1 MGALLDA
8 LGWAGES
15 LDKPGAA
22 MRGLLAGRPGEL
34 ANLIPFSD
42 TLGFTDPS
50 QRTSGRGLLEQ
61 YSLLSPKQEGEAFG
75 LGDLAGIGVEML
87 LDPTNLVGA
96 GAIKKLIGVQRGVRA
111 ANANREMLLAKGAM
125 PEEIAKLTKVIDEAG
140 NPVATYHGTPHA
152 YDKPDWSKMDP
163 EGLYGPEYY
172 STESPELA
180 SEYSSKGAVTRY
192 EQRPDLAQYLNEQS
206 IELEA
211 KLRDA
216 RRRKLSFP
224 YGDRA
229 RYAAELEELDIFN
242 EMSPITELRNT
253 LIGTDEDKLTRLIQS
268 RMVQSRPHL
277 AGMFNEIPPAQNV
290 RKQFLD
296 FRNPFDV
303 ESRYPIQEADRIL
316 MEGPGT
322 DRYFSSRPRAGQ
334 ESSPFGGE
342 IYKSLADELGSKEAA
357 NAALRQ
363 SGYDSIQHIGGMI
376 GAPRHQV
383 HIAFDPSQIYQP
395 LVVGGPRKV
404 PSMSPLL
411 AALGAHNVGARY

>member
-152 YDKPDWSKMDP
+152 YDKPDWSKMEP
-163 EGLYGPEYY
+163 EGL
-172 STESPELA
+172 
-180 SEYSSKGAVTRY
+180 
-192 EQRPDLAQYLNEQS
+192 
-206 IELEA
+206 
-211 KLRDA
+211 
-216 RRRKLSFP
+216 
-224 YGDRA
+224 
-229 RYAAELEELDIFN
+229 
-242 EMSPITELRNT
+242 
-253 LIGTDEDKLTRLIQS
+253 
-268 RMVQSRPHL
+268 
-277 AGMFNEIPPAQNV
+277 
-290 RKQFLD
+290 
-296 FRNPFDV
+296 
-303 ESRYPIQEADRIL
+303 
-316 MEGPGT
+316 
-322 DRYFSSRPRAGQ
+322 
-334 ESSPFGGE
+334 
-342 IYKSLADELGSKEAA
+342 
-357 NAALRQ
+357 
-363 SGYDSIQHIGGMI
+363 
-376 GAPRHQV
+376 
-383 HIAFDPSQIYQP
+383 
-395 LVVGGPRKV
+395 
-404 PSMSPLL
+404 
-411 AALGAHNVGARY
+411 